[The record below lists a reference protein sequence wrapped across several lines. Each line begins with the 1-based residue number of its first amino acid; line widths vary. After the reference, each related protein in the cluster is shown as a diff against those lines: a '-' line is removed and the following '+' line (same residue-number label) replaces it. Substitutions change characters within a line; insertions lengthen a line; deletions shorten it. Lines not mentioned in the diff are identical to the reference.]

1 MTPDLS
7 TATALALL
15 ALDPA
20 LGGAVFWS
28 ADGWALEPW
37 AATLVALRGP
47 EARVLRLPLDAG
59 PAQILGGLD
68 LAASLRAG
76 RRVPRP
82 GLLATHDGS
91 VLWLPDPDLL
101 PAETAGPLTTALR
114 QGAVQLER
122 DGVSARLP
130 ARLLLL
136 TAAAPGAPPRYP
148 ALLAQAGLW
157 LREPDALYADPPGDL
172 AAWVAQART
181 HLLDITLTEQQIAA
195 LAAVAVRLGVPGL
208 RPDYLAVRVARAA
221 AALAGRAIVEDTDL
235 ELAVALVLAPRA
247 TMNPA
252 VDAPPPL
259 PPEAKPPAGEPES
272 GTQETA
278 GPPPEDSPA
287 QESAPGPAAQAER
300 LIAAQAAALPPNI
313 LPPSRRRPPRHARGT
328 VGAGRAAGQRVLL
341 PARHG
346 RPGPARALD
355 HRPPG
360 ADLDFAA
367 TWEAAILRH
376 LTNRPAGQRELA
388 HEANRRLRVRT
399 GDLRWRTPQAPAGVL
414 FVLAVDASGSMVRN
428 RLGAAKG
435 AALLLL
441 ERAYRHRD
449 RVALIGVRGN
459 AAQVL
464 LPPTRS
470 LGRARRLLDS
480 LPAGGGTPLAS
491 ALAQSWELA
500 ARAALH
506 GYTHTMLVLLT
517 DGRANVPLAAPATPE
532 AIAAEVEALAGRW
545 ATLAATGQGGA
556 LVIDTRLRYLGE
568 GAAPALARA
577 LSGHYLYLP
586 QATAQD
592 VGHAAEATARTLGWR
607 GATR

>member
-7 TATALALL
+7 PATALALL

-20 LGGAVFWS
+20 LGGAVFWG

-37 AATLVALRGP
+37 AAALAALRGP

-68 LAASLRAG
+68 LAASLRTG

-82 GLLATHDGS
+82 GLLATHDGG

-101 PAETAGPLTTALR
+101 PADTAGPLTTALR

-122 DGVSARLP
+122 DGVSTRLP

-136 TAAAPGAPPRYP
+136 TTAAPGAPPRYP

-157 LREPDALYADPPGDL
+157 VPATGALYADPPGDL
-172 AAWVAQART
+172 AAWVAEART
-181 HLLDITLTEQQIAA
+181 HLPVITPAEHQIAA
-195 LAAVAVRLGVPGL
+195 LAAVALRLGVPGL
-208 RPDYLAVRVARAA
+208 RTDYIAARAARAA
-221 AALAGRAIVEDTDL
+221 AALAGRAIVDDADL

-247 TMNPA
+247 TLNPA
-252 VDAPPPL
+252 EAPEPPP
-259 PPEAKPPAGEPES
+259 PPAAEPPAPEPAS
-272 GTQETA
+272 GDQETA
-278 GPPPEDSPA
+278 APPPEDSPA
-287 QESAPGPAAQAER
+287 PDSAPGPTAQADR
-300 LIAAQAAALPPNI
+300 LIAAQAAALPPNL
-313 LPPSRRRPPRHARGT
+313 LPAARSRPSRNARGAA
-328 VGAGRAAGQRVLL
+328 GAGRAAGERVLL

-346 RPGPARALD
+346 RPGPAHARE

-388 HEANRRLRVRT
+388 HEANGHLRLQT
-399 GDLRWRTPQAPAGVL
+399 SDLRWRTPQAPAGVL

-449 RVALIGVRGN
+449 RVALIAVRGS

-470 LGRARRLLDS
+470 LARARHLLDS

-491 ALAQSWELA
+491 ALAQSWDLA
-500 ARAALH
+500 ARAALT
-506 GYTHTMLVLLT
+506 GYTHSMLVLLT
-517 DGRANVPLAAPATPE
+517 DGRANVPLAAPATPD
-532 AIAAEVEALAGRW
+532 AIAAEVEALASRW

-556 LVIDTRLRYLGE
+556 LVIDTRLRYLGA

-577 LSGHYLYLP
+577 LGGRYLYLP

-592 VGHAAEATARTLGWR
+592 VGRAAEATARTLGWR
-607 GATR
+607 GAAG